1 MSMTGVPGVIPLIG
15 MRAIGIHAVPEA
27 EWMLPTGRSGRR
39 RSGVWRAFEHGDGG
53 GLDVLAAPCVFEA
66 DEVVAVLAA
75 HAAFDGRGLG
85 LGDARV
91 SSFDHEVEDGDQ
103 RVIRIL
109 HGHRGESAVA
119 ALQQVAAVADDAGL
133 HGAHVAAGDVRRA
146 ALACDER
153 GGHVSPFPR

>member
-27 EWMLPTGRSGRR
+27 ARRDGRVGG

-103 RVIRIL
+103 RVIRVL